1 MVKDP
6 IMKIKKKSKSKLQI
20 LDMSNKNASNGDPQ
34 DEQITTNAIEI
45 ESKEVKHKKHKK
57 EKRKISECEQTP
69 KKQKTS
75 NITEETTVSNTLLV
89 NDRKEVAGKIA
100 NQENDLSHV
109 LHSKRK
115 DTLMARLRNAS
126 THISNVL
133 SVLHIPKHKTPGA
146 DDSEE
151 DEG

>member
-57 EKRKISECEQTP
+57 EKRKISECDQTP
-69 KKQKTS
+69 KKQKTL
-75 NITEETTVSNTLLV
+75 NITEETTVTKKLCRGAFTS
-89 NDRKEVAGKIA
+89 
-100 NQENDLSHV
+100 SCCCCC
-109 LHSKRK
+109 
-115 DTLMARLRNAS
+115 RLCC
-126 THISNVL
+126 L
-133 SVLHIPKHKTPGA
+133 
-146 DDSEE
+146 
-151 DEG
+151 